1 MRFIFDYYPLKLT
14 MKDYTDSTIALA
26 DKYQNHFNKISQLI
40 GYTEKPDEREMN
52 YMGMIF

>member
-1 MRFIFDYYPLKLT
+1 